1 MTRFLDCAI
10 DAAFEHREPAESAL
24 TSAVGQ
30 RILVLDGAMGTQIQG
45 LGFDESHFRGDRFQC
60 CERHLQGNNDLLTLT
75 QPRAIE
81 EIHFAYAIAGADILE
96 TNTFSSTSIAQ
107 ADYGTEDLVYEL
119 NRDGVRL
126 AGRAAIKAERAD
138 GRRRFVA
145 GALGPT
151 NRTASLSPDVNNPGF
166 RAVTFDELR
175 VAYGEQI
182 RGLIDGGADLL
193 LIETIF
199 DTLNAKAAIFACLE
213 AFAARGVRLPLM
225 ISGTITD
232 RSGRTLSGQTPTA
245 FWHSVRHARPF
256 SVGLNCALGAS
267 AMREHLAEIAEAAA
281 DTFTCAY
288 PNAGLPNAFG
298 QYDESPETMAAEI
311 AGFAADGLVNMVGGC
326 CGSTPDHIRA
336 IAEAVRTFKPRT
348 VRQVAPLMRLSGL
361 EPVTLSSDI
370 RFVNIGERTNV
381 TGSARFRK
389 LVTAGDYV
397 GALAV
402 ARDQVAN
409 GAQIID
415 VNMDE
420 GLIDSKAAMVEFLNL
435 VASEPDIAR
444 VPVMIDSSKFS
455 VIEAG
460 LKCIQGKAIVN
471 SISMKEGEEEFL
483 RQARLVR
490 AYGAAVV
497 VMAFDEQGQ
506 ADTLERKTSICA
518 RAYKLLTEEAGFPPE
533 DIVFDPNIFAV
544 ATGIEEHNGYGVA
557 FIEAARRIRAEL
569 KHAHVSGGVSNLSFS
584 FRGNE
589 AVREAMHAVFLYHA
603 IQAGMDMG
611 IVNAGQLAVYETID
625 PDLREAC
632 EDVVLNR
639 RSDATERLL
648 ILAERFR
655 SAGAK
660 EAKPQDLAWRE
671 WPVEK
676 RIAHAL
682 VNGLTDHIEADTE
695 EARLKAKRP
704 LDVIEGP
711 LMAGMNIVG
720 DLFGSGKM
728 FLPQVVKSARV
739 MKQAVAWLLPYME
752 AEKASGGEARRTAG
766 TIVLATV
773 KGDVHD
779 IGKNIV
785 GVVLACN
792 NYEIIDLGVMTPA
805 SKILAVAR
813 ERQADAIGL
822 SGLITPSL
830 DEMVHVAAE
839 MEREGFDIPL
849 LIGGATTSRVHT
861 AVKIHPRYARC
872 QTVHVND
879 ASRAVGVVSALLS
892 PETRATTIQSVRA
905 EYRRVAEAHERSE
918 AEKTRV
924 PLAKARANS
933 LALDWSA
940 YRPVAPSYLGARVFD
955 WSDLADLARYIDWT
969 PFFQTW
975 ELKGRYPALL
985 DDPEQGAAARALF
998 DDAQAMLRRI
1008 VDERWFEPK
1017 AVAGFWP
1024 AARAGDDIEL
1034 FADESRAAPIAR
1046 LFTLRQQ
1053 LGRRDGRPNLA
1064 LADFVAPASSG
1075 VRDHVGAFVVT
1086 TGLGDDEI
1094 ARRFELANDD
1104 YSSIMVKALADRFA
1118 EALAEA
1124 MHARVRRELWGHA
1137 PDEAFTPDELIAEPY
1152 KGIRPAPGYPAQPD
1166 HTEKATLFRLL
1177 DAERSIGVKLTE
1189 SYAMWP
1195 ASSVSGL
1202 YIAHPEAHYFGVAK
1216 VERDQVE
1223 DYAARKGMTVPEVER
1238 WLGPVLN
1245 YAPVTAEAAE

>member
-1 MTRFLDCAI
+1 MNWSPNP
-10 DAAFEHREPAESAL
+10 AFDTNLPPREDAL
-24 TSAVGQ
+24 TALKSAASQ
-30 RILVLDGAMGTQIQG
+30 RILLIDGAMGTQIQC
-45 LGFDESHFRGDRFQC
+45 LNLDETHFRGERFHSCDRL
-60 CERHLQGNNDLLTLT
+60 LQGNNDLLTLT
-75 QPRAIE
+75 QPQAIE
-81 EIHFAYAIAGADILE
+81 DIHLAYALAGADILE

-107 ADYGTEDLVYEL
+107 ADYGMQDVVYEL
-119 NRDGVRL
+119 NRDGARL
-126 AGRAAIKAERAD
+126 ARRAAIKAEKAD

-151 NRTASLSPDVNNPGF
+151 NRTASLSPEVNNPGF
-166 RAVTFDELR
+166 RAVSFDELR
-175 VAYGEQI
+175 MAYGEQI
-182 RGLIDGGADLL
+182 KGLIDGGADIL

-199 DTLNAKAAIFACLE
+199 DTLNAKAAIFACFE
-213 AFAARGVRLPLM
+213 AFAERGAQMPLM

-256 SVGLNCALGAS
+256 SIGLNCALGAS
-267 AMREHLAEIAEAAA
+267 AMREHLAEIATVA
-281 DTFTCAY
+281 DTLVCAY

-298 QYDESPETMAAEI
+298 QYDESPEAMAEQIGA
-311 AGFAADGLVNMVGGC
+311 FAADGLVNIVGGC

-336 IAEAVRTFKPRT
+336 IADAVRSHKPRIAST
-348 VRQVAPLMRLSGL
+348 VAPLMRLSGL
-361 EPVTLSSDI
+361 EPFTLTSDI
-370 RFVNIGERTNV
+370 PFVNIGERTNV
-381 TGSARFRK
+381 TGSAKFRK
-389 LVTAGDYV
+389 LITAGDYA
-397 GALAV
+397 GALVV

-409 GAQIID
+409 GAQVID
-415 VNMDE
+415 INMDE
-420 GLIDSKAAMVEFLNL
+420 GLIDSKAVMVEFLNL

-444 VPVMIDSSKFS
+444 VPVMVDSSKFS

-460 LKCIQGKAIVN
+460 LRCVQGKAIVN

-490 AYGAAVV
+490 SYGAAVV

-506 ADTLERKTSICA
+506 ADTLERKVSICR
-518 RAYKLLTEEAGFPPE
+518 RAYKLLTEKADFPPE

-557 FIEAARRIRAEL
+557 FIEATRQIRRTL
-569 KHAHVSGGVSNLSFS
+569 PHAHISGGVSNLSFS

-589 AVREAMHAVFLYHA
+589 PVREAMHAVFLYHA

-611 IVNAGQLAVYETID
+611 IVNAGQLAVYEAID
-625 PDLREAC
+625 PELREAC

-639 RSDATERLL
+639 RADSTERLL
-648 ILAERFR
+648 AVAERFR
-655 SAGAK
+655 GAGAK
-660 EAKPQDLAWRE
+660 ETKAQDLEWRT

-682 VNGLTDHIEADTE
+682 VNGVTEFIDADTE
-695 EARLKAKRP
+695 EARLQAKRP

-720 DLFGSGKM
+720 DLFGAGKM

-739 MKQAVAWLLPYME
+739 MKQAVAQLLPYME
-752 AEKASGGEARRTAG
+752 AEKAAGGEGRQTAG

-813 ERQADAIGL
+813 EKKAHAIGL

-830 DEMVHVAAE
+830 DEMVHVASE

-861 AVKIHPRYARC
+861 AVKIHPRYARS
-872 QTVHVND
+872 QAVHVND
-879 ASRAVGVVSALLS
+879 ASRAVGVVASLLS
-892 PETRATTIQSVRA
+892 PETRAATIQSVRA
-905 EYRRVAEAHERSE
+905 EYRKVAEAHERSE
-918 AEKTRV
+918 ADKVRV
-924 PLAKARANS
+924 PLAKARANG
-933 LALDWSA
+933 LKVDWTA
-940 YRPVAPSYLGARVFD
+940 YRPATPSYLGARAFE

-975 ELKGRYPALL
+975 ELKGRYPAIL
-985 DDPEQGAAARALF
+985 DDPEQGAAARSLF
-998 DDAQAMLRRI
+998 DDAQAMLKRI
-1008 VDERWFEPK
+1008 IDEQWFAPK
-1017 AVAGFWP
+1017 AVVGFWP
-1024 AARAGDDIEL
+1024 AARVGDDIQL
-1034 FADESRAAPIAR
+1034 FADDTRAAPIAT

-1053 LGRRDGRPNLA
+1053 LGRRDGRPNVA

-1075 VRDHVGAFVVT
+1075 ARDYAGAFVVT
-1086 TGLGDDEI
+1086 AGLADDAI
-1094 ARRFELANDD
+1094 ARRFEHANDD

-1124 MHARVRRELWGHA
+1124 THARVRRELWAYA
-1137 PDEAFTPDELIAEPY
+1137 PDEAYTPDELIAEPY
-1152 KGIRPAPGYPAQPD
+1152 HGIRPAPGYPAQPD

-1177 DAERSIGVKLTE
+1177 DAERATGVKLTE

-1195 ASSVSGL
+1195 ASSVSGV
-1202 YIAHPEAHYFGVAK
+1202 YIAHPQAHYFGVAK

-1223 DYAARKGMTVPEVER
+1223 DYAARKGMAVAEVER

-1245 YAPVTAEAAE
+1245 YAPVTAVAAE

>member
-1 MTRFLDCAI
+1 MNGSPDP
-10 DAAFEHREPAESAL
+10 AFETTSAPREDAL
-24 TSAVGQ
+24 TALMSATSQ
-30 RILVLDGAMGTQIQG
+30 RILLLDGAMGTQIQCLG
-45 LGFDESHFRGDRFQC
+45 LDETQFRGARFHSCDRL
-60 CERHLQGNNDLLTLT
+60 LQGNNDLLTLT
-75 QPRAIE
+75 QPQAIE
-81 EIHFAYAIAGADILE
+81 DIHFAYALAGADLLE

-107 ADYGTEDLVYEL
+107 ADYGTEELVYEL
-119 NRDGVRL
+119 NRDGARL
-126 AGRAAIKAERAD
+126 ARRAAIKAEKAD

-175 VAYGEQI
+175 IAYGEQI
-182 RGLIDGGADLL
+182 RGLIDGGADIL

-199 DTLNAKAAIFACLE
+199 DTLNAKAAIFACFE
-213 AFAARGVRLPLM
+213 AFAERGIRMPLM

-256 SVGLNCALGAS
+256 SIGLNCALGAS
-267 AMREHLAEIAEAAA
+267 AMREHLAEIADAA
-281 DTFTCAY
+281 DALVCAY

-298 QYDESPETMAAEI
+298 QYDESPEAMAEQI
-311 AGFAADGLVNMVGGC
+311 GGFAADGLVNIVGGC

-336 IAEAVRTFKPRT
+336 IAEAVRAHKPRT
-348 VRQVAPLMRLSGL
+348 PPKVAPLMRLSGL
-361 EPVTLSSDI
+361 EPFTLTADI
-370 RFVNIGERTNV
+370 PFVNIGERTNV

-389 LVTAGDYV
+389 LVTAGDYA

-402 ARDQVAN
+402 ARDQVAG

-444 VPVMIDSSKFS
+444 VPVMVDSSKFS

-460 LKCIQGKAIVN
+460 LKCVQGKAIVN

-506 ADTLERKTSICA
+506 ADTLERKVSICT
-518 RAYKLLTEEAGFPPE
+518 RAYKLLTEKADFPPE

-557 FIEAARRIRAEL
+557 FIEATRQIRQTL
-569 KHAHVSGGVSNLSFS
+569 PHVHISGGVSNLSFS
-584 FRGNE
+584 FRGNDP
-589 AVREAMHAVFLYHA
+589 VRETMHAVFLYHA

-611 IVNAGQLAVYETID
+611 IVNAGQLAVYEAIE
-625 PDLREAC
+625 PELREAC

-639 RSDATERLL
+639 RADATERLL
-648 ILAERFR
+648 AIAERFR
-655 SAGAK
+655 GAGAK
-660 EAKPQDLAWRE
+660 ETKAQDLEWRE
-671 WPVEK
+671 WPVDK

-682 VNGLTDHIEADTE
+682 VNGLTEFIDADTE
-695 EARLKAKRP
+695 EARLQAKRP

-720 DLFGSGKM
+720 DLFGTGKM

-739 MKQAVAWLLPYME
+739 MKQAVATLLPYME
-752 AEKASGGEARRTAG
+752 AEKAAGGEVRQTAG

-813 ERQADAIGL
+813 ERKADAIGL

-830 DEMVHVAAE
+830 DEMVHVASE

-861 AVKIHPRYARC
+861 AVKIHPRYARS
-872 QTVHVND
+872 QAVHVND
-879 ASRAVGVVSALLS
+879 ASRAVGVVASLLS
-892 PETRATTIQSVRA
+892 RETRAATIQSVRA
-905 EYRRVAEAHERSE
+905 EYRKVAEAHERSE
-918 AEKTRV
+918 AEKVRV
-924 PLAKARANS
+924 PLAKARANA
-933 LALDWSA
+933 LKLDWSG
-940 YRPVAPSYLGARVFD
+940 YRPATPSYLGARAFE
-955 WSDLADLARYIDWT
+955 WRDLADLARYIDWT

-998 DDAQAMLRRI
+998 ADAQAMLRRI
-1008 VDERWFEPK
+1008 VDERWFAPK
-1017 AVAGFWP
+1017 AVVGFWP
-1024 AARAGDDIEL
+1024 AAAIGDDVEL
-1034 FADESRAAPIAR
+1034 FADERRSAPIAT
-1046 LFTLRQQ
+1046 LYTLRQQ
-1053 LGRRDGRPNLA
+1053 LARRDGHPNLA
-1064 LADFVAPASSG
+1064 LADFVAPASQA
-1075 VRDHVGAFVVT
+1075 RDYVGGFVVT
-1086 TGLGDDEI
+1086 AGAADETI
-1094 ARRFELANDD
+1094 ARRFEHANDD
-1104 YSSIMVKALADRFA
+1104 YSSILVKALADRFA

-1124 MHARVRRELWGHA
+1124 THARVRRELWAYA
-1137 PDEAFTPDELIAEPY
+1137 PDEAFTPDDLIAEPY

-1177 DAERSIGVKLTE
+1177 DAERLTGVNLTE

-1202 YIAHPEAHYFGVAK
+1202 YIAHPESHYFGVAK

-1223 DYAARKGMTVPEVER
+1223 DYAARKGMAVAEVER

-1245 YAPVTAEAAE
+1245 YAPVTADAAE